1 MRKIVLTFLAFVA
14 APLFMGAGHPAPPHP
29 LAVSDADRAVL
40 DAISARLNEV
50 ATLKGDF
57 VQVNPDG
64 NLTEG
69 VFYISK
75 PGKMRFEYKP
85 PTPTLIVADGRTVAV
100 ANTKLNTVDRYP
112 LSETPLGLVLGNDVD
127 LKNETALVSIERQPG
142 TIVIGARSNGNM
154 SRANISLVFS
164 DPGYELRQWTV
175 TDNQGLVTTVALR
188 DLEAGTTL
196 APSLF
201 LLPDKNPFARRPQE

>member
-1 MRKIVLTFLAFVA
+1 MRKIVLTFLAIAA
-14 APLFMGAGHPAPPHP
+14 APLLLGAGHPAPPHR
-29 LAVSDADRAVL
+29 LQLSDADRVTL

-50 ATLKGDF
+50 VTLKGEF

-64 NLTEG
+64 NLTQG

-75 PGKMRFEYKP
+75 PGRMRFEYKP

-127 LKNETALVSIERQPG
+127 LKNETALVSIEHQPG
-142 TIVIGARSNGNM
+142 TIVIGARSNSNM

-175 TDNQGLVTTVALR
+175 IDNQGLVTTVALR
-188 DLEAGTTL
+188 DLQAGAAL

-201 LLPDKNPFARRPQE
+201 LLPDKNPFARHTQE

>member
-1 MRKIVLTFLAFVA
+1 MRRNVLTLLAFVA
-14 APLFMGAGHPAPPHP
+14 APLLMGASHPPPPHRFE
-29 LAVSDADRAVL
+29 LSEADRTVL
-40 DAISARLNEV
+40 DAISARLNAV
-50 ATLKGDF
+50 ATLKGEF

-64 NLTEG
+64 NLSQG

-75 PGKMRFEYKP
+75 PGKMRFEYNA

-127 LKNETALVSIERQPG
+127 LKNETALVSIEHQPG
-142 TIVIGARSNGNM
+142 TIVIGARSNSNM
-154 SRANISLVFS
+154 SHANISLVFS

-188 DLEAGTTL
+188 DLVPGATL
-196 APSLF
+196 APTLF
-201 LLPDKNPFARRPQE
+201 LLPDKNPFARHSQE